1 MPVQAIDHEH
11 SPEAIR
17 ERLESGTEASYLRD
31 WIYGG
36 IDGAVTTF
44 AIVCGVVGANFS
56 TSVILVLGA
65 ANIVADGFSM
75 AASNYTGSKAENDE
89 FDRIRAHEEMQV
101 ERDPAGEV
109 REIREIYRSKGF
121 EGEDL
126 DRAVNIITADKKLW
140 VNTMLTEEYGLP
152 MSDRSPLKAALGTF
166 LAFMLC
172 GMVPLLPFF
181 PGDGILSRTGATWIS
196 VALTAAVFFGIGSL
210 KSRWSLTGWLRS
222 GLETLAIGLGAA
234 LIAFGIG
241 YGLKS
246 FI

>member
-1 MPVQAIDHEH
+1 MPVQEIFHDH
-11 SPEAIR
+11 SAEAIR
-17 ERLESGTEASYLRD
+17 HRLEGGSEASYLRD

-89 FDRIRAHEEMQV
+89 FDRIRAHEEMQI
-101 ERDPAGEV
+101 ERDPEGEIQ
-109 REIREIYRSKGF
+109 EIREIYRSKGF
-121 EGEDL
+121 DGADL
-126 DRAVNIITADKKLW
+126 DRAVEIITSDKDLW

-152 MSDRSPLKAALGTF
+152 MSERSPMKAALGTF
-166 LAFMLC
+166 VAFMLC
-172 GMVPLLPFF
+172 GLVPLLPFL
-181 PGDGILSRTGATWIS
+181 LSEGFLTRVEATWWS
-196 VALTAAVFFGIGSL
+196 VALTGLTFFIIGSI
-210 KSRWSLTGWLRS
+210 KARWSLVEWWRS
-222 GLETLAIGLGAA
+222 GFETTVIGLGAA
-234 LIAFGIG
+234 IIAYGIG
-241 YGLKS
+241 FGLKS

>member
-1 MPVQAIDHEH
+1 MPVQEMFHDH
-11 SPEAIR
+11 SAEAIR
-17 ERLESGTEASYLRD
+17 ERLEGGAKASYLRD

-89 FDRIRAHEEMQV
+89 FDRIRAHEERQI
-101 ERDPAGEV
+101 ERDPKGELQ
-109 REIREIYRSKGF
+109 EIREIYRAKGF
-121 EGEDL
+121 ADKDL
-126 DRAVNIITADKKLW
+126 ERAVQIITSDKRLW
-140 VNTMLTEEYGLP
+140 VDTMMTEEYGLP
-152 MSDRSPLKAALGTF
+152 MTERSPVTAALGTF
-166 LAFMLC
+166 VAFLLC
-172 GMVPLLPFF
+172 GLVPLLPFT
-181 PGDGILSRTGATWIS
+181 LSAGLLTRPEATIWS
-196 VALTAAVFFGIGSL
+196 LVLTAATFFIIGSI
-210 KSRWSLTGWLRS
+210 KAKWSLISWWRS
-222 GLETLAIGLGAA
+222 GIETLSIGLGAA
-234 LIAFGIG
+234 VIAFLIG

>member
-1 MPVQAIDHEH
+1 LPVQEIFHEH
-11 SPEAIR
+11 SAEAIR
-17 ERLESGTEASYLRD
+17 RRLAAGTEASYLRD

-44 AIVCGVVGANFS
+44 AIVCGVIGANFS

-101 ERDPAGEV
+101 ERDPAGEIQ
-109 REIREIYRSKGF
+109 EIREIYRSKGF
-121 EGEDL
+121 DGDDL
-126 DRAVNIITADKKLW
+126 DRAVEIITSDKKLW

-152 MSDRSPLKAALGTF
+152 MSDRSPVKAAVGTF
-166 LAFMLC
+166 IAFMLC
-172 GMVPLLPFF
+172 GLVPLLPFLF
-181 PGDGILSRTGATWIS
+181 SDGIISRTEAVGWS
-196 VALTAAVFFGIGSL
+196 VALTGIVFFAIGSA
-210 KSRWSLTGWLRS
+210 KSRWSLVGWFRS
-222 GLETLAIGLGAA
+222 AMETTLIGLGAA
-234 LIAFGIG
+234 LIAYAIG
-241 YGLKS
+241 LGLKS

>member
-1 MPVQAIDHEH
+1 MFHDHSTE
-11 SPEAIR
+11 SIR
-17 ERLESGTEASYLRD
+17 RRLEAGTEASYLRD

-44 AIVCGVVGANFS
+44 AIVCGVVGANFP

-65 ANIVADGFSM
+65 ANIVADGFFM

-101 ERDPAGEV
+101 ERDPDGEIQ
-109 REIREIYRSKGF
+109 EIREIYRSKGF
-121 EGEDL
+121 EGDDL
-126 DRAVNIITADKKLW
+126 DRAVEIITSDKQLW

-152 MSDRSPLKAALGTF
+152 MSERSPFKAAFGTF
-166 LAFMLC
+166 IAFLLC
-172 GMVPLLPFF
+172 GMVPLLLF
-181 PGDGILSRTGATWIS
+181 ILNEGMITRMEATWWS
-196 VALTAAVFFGIGSL
+196 VGLTGIVFFGIGSL
-210 KSRWSLTGWLRS
+210 KSRWSLVGWVRS
-222 GLETLAIGLGAA
+222 GVETSIIGLGAA

>member
-1 MPVQAIDHEH
+1 MPVQEIFHDH
-11 SPEAIR
+11 SAEAIR
-17 ERLESGTEASYLRD
+17 VRLEAGAEASYLRD

-89 FDRIRAHEEMQV
+89 FDRIRAHEEEQIK
-101 ERDPAGEV
+101 RDRDGEIQ
-109 REIREIYRSKGF
+109 EIREIFRSKGF
-121 EGEDL
+121 EGKDL
-126 DRAVNIITADKKLW
+126 DRAVEIITSDEKLW
-140 VNTMLTEEYGLP
+140 VDTMLTEEYGLP
-152 MSDRSPLKAALGTF
+152 MSERSPFRAAFGTF
-166 LAFMLC
+166 IAFMLC
-172 GMVPLLPFF
+172 GLVPLLPFL
-181 PGDGILSRTGATWIS
+181 ISEQVLTRVNATWWS
-196 VALTAAVFFGIGSL
+196 VLLTGVVFFGIGSL
-210 KSRWSLTGWLRS
+210 KSRWSLVGWFRS
-222 GLETLAIGLGAA
+222 GMETTLIGLGAA

>member
-1 MPVQAIDHEH
+1 VPVQEMIHDH
-11 SPEAIR
+11 SAEAIR
-17 ERLESGTEASYLRD
+17 QRLEGGTEASYLRD

-89 FDRIRAHEEMQV
+89 FDRIRAHEEMQI
-101 ERDPAGEV
+101 ERDPAGEI

-121 EGEDL
+121 EGDDL
-126 DRAVNIITADKKLW
+126 DRAVEIITADSKLW
-140 VNTMLTEEYGLP
+140 VDTMLIEEYGLP
-152 MSDRSPLKAALGTF
+152 MSDRSPVKAAIGTF
-166 LAFMLC
+166 IAFMLC
-172 GMVPLLPFF
+172 GLVPLLPFF
-181 PGDGILSRTGATWIS
+181 LSDDFITRIEATWFS
-196 VALTAAVFFGIGSL
+196 VAVTGAVFFGIGSL
-210 KSRWSLTGWLRS
+210 KSRWSLVGWLRS
-222 GLETLAIGLGAA
+222 GVETSVIGLGAA
-234 LIAFGIG
+234 LIAYGIG
-241 YGLKS
+241 FALKS

>member
-1 MPVQAIDHEH
+1 MPVQEMFHEH
-11 SPEAIR
+11 SAEAIQQ
-17 ERLESGTEASYLRD
+17 RLEGGTEASYLRD
-31 WIYGG
+31 WIYGA

-101 ERDPAGEV
+101 ERDPDGEIQ
-109 REIREIYRSKGF
+109 EIREIYRSKGF
-121 EGEDL
+121 DGDDL
-126 DRAVNIITADKKLW
+126 DRAVEIITSDKKLW

-152 MSDRSPLKAALGTF
+152 MSDRSPLKAAVGTF
-166 LAFMLC
+166 IAFMLC
-172 GMVPLLPFF
+172 GLVPLLPFF
-181 PGDGILSRTGATWIS
+181 FSDGIITRVDATWWS
-196 VALTAAVFFGIGSL
+196 VALTGAIFFGIGSL
-210 KSRWSLTGWLRS
+210 KSRWSLVGWWRS
-222 GLETLAIGLGAA
+222 GVETTIIGLGAA
-234 LIAFGIG
+234 LIAYGIG
-241 YGLKS
+241 FGLKS

>member
-1 MPVQAIDHEH
+1 MPVQEMFHDH
-11 SPEAIR
+11 SAEAIR
-17 ERLESGTEASYLRD
+17 RRLEGGAEASYLRD

-101 ERDPAGEV
+101 EQDPDGEIQ
-109 REIREIYRSKGF
+109 EIREIYRSKGF
-121 EGEDL
+121 DGSDL
-126 DRAVNIITADKKLW
+126 DRAVEIITSDKKLW

-152 MSDRSPLKAALGTF
+152 MSDRSPLKAAVGTF
-166 LAFMLC
+166 IAFMLC
-172 GMVPLLPFF
+172 GLVPLLPFF
-181 PGDGILSRTGATWIS
+181 LRDGIITRVDATWWS
-196 VALTAAVFFGIGSL
+196 VALTGAIFFGIGSL
-210 KSRWSLTGWLRS
+210 KSRWSLVVWWRS
-222 GLETLAIGLGAA
+222 GVETTLIGLGAA
-234 LIAFGIG
+234 LIAYSIG
-241 YGLKS
+241 FGLKS